1 MLPPVQRP
9 HGVKWRGKT
18 RKFIWKLRGDE
29 ILGKNKWNRWPSVYS
44 YEERMRAVKL
54 YTQYDKSF
62 VAVRQELGYPSHRP
76 HASLNNMYHPV
87 QSEHNGAV
95 SMSKEKTEE
104 QNQGRQNYI
113 CRP

>member
-1 MLPPVQRP
+1 M
-9 HGVKWRGKT
+9 
-18 RKFIWKLRGDE
+18 
-29 ILGKNKWNRWPSVYS
+29 YS

-62 VAVRQELGYPSHRP
+62 VAVRQELGYPSHMP
-76 HASLNNMYHPV
+76 YASLNNRYHPV

-95 SMSKEKTEE
+95 SMSKENTEE

>member
-1 MLPPVQRP
+1 MQRP
-9 HGVKWRGKT
+9 HGGEMAWQNQEIYLET
-18 RKFIWKLRGDE
+18 TGDE
-29 ILGKNKWNRWPSVYS
+29 ILGKNKRNRRPSVYS

-62 VAVRQELGYPSHRP
+62 ATIRQELGYPSHMP

-95 SMSKEKTEE
+95 SMSKE
-104 QNQGRQNYI
+104 
-113 CRP
+113 RPQKILCNRREMTV